1 MALNNSELT
10 EKMMAQ
16 AIDLSRAWKHHYL
29 GLEHLFAAACRV
41 DGNIA
46 ESLSRF
52 GITSSDL
59 ENGIL
64 DFVPIGDPDPL
75 WDGMPE
81 TPRYRRLMKST
92 VFEEAESCRALR
104 LEPKHIVT
112 AILREGR
119 SVPCRYLRLKNVDL
133 LTLRDDIL
141 GRRVGSQA
149 TPSPLPTAP
158 EEQPSYDQPSAD
170 AAKGGGKN
178 PKGVKMLLQFG
189 RDMVEMA
196 RQGKIDP
203 VIGRDDEVRRVLQ
216 VLTRKTKSNPVLVGE
231 AGVGKTAVA
240 YGLALRIAAG
250 TVPEAL
256 RDKRLIDLSLTS
268 LVAGT
273 GHRGEF
279 EKRLQDIMKEAQ
291 SDSSIIL
298 FIDEIHQIVGAGDSK
313 GGMDAGNIL
322 KPALARGDLRV
333 MGATTIDEY
342 RKYIEADPA
351 LERRFQQVMVGEPSE
366 EDAFEILKGI
376 RPRYEQHHGVTYP
389 DETLLATVKLSMR
402 FLPDRNLPDKAID
415 LIDEAAARIKN
426 RSNTPGSPE
435 ANMVVTEEVIAEVI
449 ADWTGIPVARVSNGE
464 EARLLEMEHLLQGRV
479 IGQDHAV
486 AAVASTIRV
495 VRVGLSSPN
504 RPAGVFMFLG
514 PSGVGKTE
522 LAKTLAWICRNSTIN
537 TP

>member
-41 DGNIA
+41 DGSIA

-59 ENGIL
+59 ESGIL

-158 EEQPSYDQPSAD
+158 PEDAQPYGQSPA
-170 AAKGGGKN
+170 GGANQDGKN

-366 EDAFEILKGI
+366 EDAFEILKGV
-376 RPRYEQHHGVTYP
+376 RPKYEQHHGVTYP

-426 RSNTPGSPE
+426 RPNAPGTPE
-435 ANMVVTEEVIAEVI
+435 ASMVVT
-449 ADWTGIPVARVSNGE
+449 
-464 EARLLEMEHLLQGRV
+464 
-479 IGQDHAV
+479 
-486 AAVASTIRV
+486 
-495 VRVGLSSPN
+495 
-504 RPAGVFMFLG
+504 
-514 PSGVGKTE
+514 
-522 LAKTLAWICRNSTIN
+522 
-537 TP
+537 